1 MGNPPLQPSPSR
13 RAPARLV
20 RELAPFVVL
29 ACACGAA
36 VRQPPPAPAPAP
48 EPVVSAVP
56 TTDASADEA
65 KAAFAAL
72 AARGGALAPG
82 MREVARKESGAET
95 VDLVKAEA
103 RDVCVRVAY
112 EATGP
117 VTTKLV
123 DGAGRVLAAGGAA
136 TAEGVLAEHG
146 PVCVRRGDVVRGVA
160 EGAGAPLR
168 IRWMAWE
175 AP

>member
-1 MGNPPLQPSPSR
+1 MGNPQLPQSPSR
-13 RAPARLV
+13 RPPARLV

-36 VRQPPPAPAPAP
+36 VRQQPPAPARGP
-48 EPVVSAVP
+48 EPVVSATP
-56 TTDASADEA
+56 AADASADEA
-65 KAAFAAL
+65 KAAFVAL

-82 MREVARKESGAET
+82 MREVARKECGTEA
-95 VDLVKAEA
+95 VDLVKAEG

-112 EATGP
+112 EATVP
-117 VTTKLV
+117 VTAKLV
-123 DGAGRVLAAGGAA
+123 DGAGRVLATGGAA

-160 EGAGAPLR
+160 EGAGAR
-168 IRWMAWE
+168 VRWMAWE

>member
-1 MGNPPLQPSPSR
+1 MGNPPLPPSPSR
-13 RAPARLV
+13 RPPARLV

-36 VRQPPPAPAPAP
+36 VRQPRPPPAPAP
-48 EPVVSAVP
+48 EPVVSAVA
-56 TTDASADEA
+56 TTDASAEEA
-65 KAAFAAL
+65 KAAFVAL
-72 AARGGALAPG
+72 AARGDALAPG
-82 MREVARKESGAET
+82 MREVARRESGAGA
-95 VDLVKAEA
+95 VDLVKAEG

-112 EATGP
+112 EATVP

-123 DGAGRVLAAGGAA
+123 DGAGRVLAASGAA
-136 TAEGVLAEHG
+136 TAEGVLAAHG

-160 EGAGAPLR
+160 EGVGAR
-168 IRWMAWE
+168 VRWMAWE